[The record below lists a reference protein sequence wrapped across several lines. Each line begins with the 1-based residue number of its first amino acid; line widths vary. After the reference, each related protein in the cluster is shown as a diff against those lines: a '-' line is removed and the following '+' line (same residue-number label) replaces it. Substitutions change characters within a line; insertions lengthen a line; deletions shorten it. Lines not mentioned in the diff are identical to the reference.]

1 MRERERG
8 ERGLRRITRW
18 LPSDSDSGRA
28 LFDGD
33 GDGDDDNASR
43 VYIARA

>member
-33 GDGDDDNASR
+33 GDNASR